1 MALEYNK
8 ELYREDIHQWQEGD
22 LTATRTTAWGGPGCH
37 NGCAVIYYTDKDGK
51 LVNIEGDPNSPFS
64 RGRLCLRCLN
74 YKEQIESPTRLLYPM
89 KRDRADRGKD
99 RWERISWDEAL
110 EIIDQNVKRIQ
121 REYGPE
127 SIAAMMGTGRNVC
140 WQCPVICYW
149 AFQSPNF
156 CLGFLSG
163 DSCMLPR
170 STLNFCQN
178 GGALIADMSQ
188 SHPLRYEDDPEYVIP
203 ECVVIWGNNPV
214 VSNSDAFLGHWIVDV
229 MQRGAQLIVIDP
241 KLSWMASR
249 AEIWLRLRPGT
260 DGALA
265 MAMCNVIIE
274 EDLYDHDFVSEWCYG
289 FEELAAAVKEFPVEK
304 VAEVCWLDPDDIR
317 EAARLYAKSKPTAL
331 QWGLKVDQSPDGIP
345 AAQSINN
352 LVALTGNY
360 DVPGG
365 NIQTDQ
371 PYRTDMAYNCGYQD
385 VPEELRAKRIGDKVS
400 PLHTFGFSATAM
412 SDLILHAIE
421 TEDPYPIKMMWFQ
434 STNPIANMG
443 AEAPR
448 VYKALM
454 SLDFVAVADIFMTP
468 TAMACADLV
477 LPIAMCPERNSFRT
491 WYTPMRAITKVVD
504 APGEAVSDEEL
515 IVKVVGKCN
524 PDLLEKFGITD
535 DISLLDFFLKERSD
549 WGGRDG
555 KDFQDLV
562 EEVFNYPPLEYKKYE
577 KGLARPDGQPGF
589 NTITGRFEFAIYA
602 FEQWGWSP
610 TPIWNE
616 PPESPYSD
624 KVSAEYKEEYPLVL
638 TTGARMW
645 GYFHSE
651 HRMFPRM
658 RAIQPDP
665 QVRMHP
671 DTAKKYGVVE
681 GDWVWIENHRGR
693 CRQKVVYDITYDPR
707 VIAADHGWW
716 FPEGDPEAPSLYGVF
731 DSNINNLTSQMQYGE
746 TGYGA
751 PYCCLMCKV
760 YKCTPENSEVLPG
773 RQVTELGG
781 WKYEMAQPNTQEVK
795 NAEVNGN
802 EQNEA
807 LYAGRGEEVAESFA
821 QESPDGLD

>member
-1 MALEYNK
+1 MAPKYNK
-8 ELYREDIHQWQEGD
+8 ELYRDDVYQWQEGD

-37 NGCAVIYYTDKDGK
+37 NGCQVIYYTDKDGK
-51 LVNIEGDPNSPFS
+51 LVNIEGDPTSPFS
-64 RGRLCLRCLN
+64 QGRLCVRCLDF
-74 YKEQIESPTRLLYPM
+74 KEMIENPTRLTYPM
-89 KRDRADRGKD
+89 KRAKEDRGKD
-99 RWERISWDEAL
+99 AWERISWDEAL
-110 EIIDQNVKRIQ
+110 DIIDFHVKKIQ
-121 REYGPE
+121 KEYGPE
-127 SIAAMMGTGRNVC
+127 AIAAMMGTGRNVC
-140 WQCPVICYW
+140 WQCPLICYW

-188 SHPLRYEDDPEYVIP
+188 SHPLRYEDDPEYRIP

-229 MQRGAQLIVIDP
+229 MQRGAKLIVVDP
-241 KLSWMASR
+241 KLTWMASR
-249 AEIWLRLRPGT
+249 AEVWLRLRPGT
-260 DGALA
+260 DAALA
-265 MAMCNVIIE
+265 MALCNVIIE
-274 EDLYDHDFVSEWCYG
+274 EDLYDHDFVDKWGYG
-289 FEELAAAVKEFPVEK
+289 FDDLAEAAKEYTPEK
-304 VAEVCWLDPDDIR
+304 VAEICWVDAEDIR
-317 EAARLYAKSKPTAL
+317 RAARLYATSKPAAV
-331 QWGLKVDQSPDGIP
+331 QWGLKVDQSPIGIP
-345 AAQSINN
+345 CAQAINN
-352 LVALTGNY
+352 LVGMTGNY
-360 DVPGG
+360 DAPGG

-371 PYRTDMAYNCGYQD
+371 PYRTDMAYSCGYQD
-385 VPEELRAKRIGDKVS
+385 VPAETRAKRIGDKVS
-400 PLHTFGFSATAM
+400 PLHTYGHAASAM

-421 TEDPYPIKMMWFQ
+421 TGEPYPIKMLWLQ

-448 VYKALM
+448 VYRALR

-491 WYTPMRAITKVVD
+491 WYTPIRPITKVID

-524 PDLLEKFGITD
+524 PKILEDFGISND
-535 DISLLDFFLKERSD
+535 VELLDFFLLARSE
-549 WGGRDG
+549 WGGVHG

-562 EEVFNYPPLEYKKYE
+562 EEVWNFPPLEYKKYE

-589 NTITGRFEFAIYA
+589 MTATGRFEFKVYS
-602 FEQWGWSP
+602 FEQWGIESLP
-610 TPIWNE
+610 YFQE

-624 KVSAEYKEEYPLVL
+624 QVSDEYKEEYPLVL

-658 RAIQPDP
+658 RELQPDP

-671 DTAKKYGVVE
+671 ETAAKYGVKE

-716 FPEGDPEAPSLYGVF
+716 FPEDEGAEPHLFGVF
-731 DSNINNLTSQMQYGE
+731 DSNINNLTSQMQYGSS
-746 TGYGA
+746 GYGA
-751 PYCCLMCKV
+751 PYCCLMCKI
-760 YKCTPENSEVLPG
+760 YKCTEENSQVLPG
-773 RQVTELGG
+773 EQVTRLGG
-781 WKYEMAQPNTQEVK
+781 WEYEMAQPNTQEVQ
-795 NAEVNGN
+795 NADLNGN
-802 EQNEA
+802 A
-807 LYAGRGEEVAESFA
+807 LNNAIYAGRE
-821 QESPDGLD
+821 DGKGL